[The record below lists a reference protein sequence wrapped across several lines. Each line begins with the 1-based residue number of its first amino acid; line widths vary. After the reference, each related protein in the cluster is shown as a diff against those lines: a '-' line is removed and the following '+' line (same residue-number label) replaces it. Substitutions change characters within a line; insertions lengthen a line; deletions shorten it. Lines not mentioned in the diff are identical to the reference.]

1 MRVAGVSR
9 PSTMI
14 EPLPGAV
21 LHEQIP
27 MSRLVVLQ
35 TGHFASEESPVEYS
49 TTILGAM
56 RGP

>member
-1 MRVAGVSR
+1 VSR

-49 TTILGAM
+49 TTILGAI